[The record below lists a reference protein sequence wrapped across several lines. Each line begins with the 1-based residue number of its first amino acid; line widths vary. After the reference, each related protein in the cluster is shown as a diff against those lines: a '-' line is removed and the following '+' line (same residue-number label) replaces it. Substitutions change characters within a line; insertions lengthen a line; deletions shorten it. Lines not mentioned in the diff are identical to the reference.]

1 MMNFCHIDFFV
12 ILNALF
18 VILSASEVSINL
30 RCALNF
36 FGFFCCGYALQPVGS
51 LTLKM
56 TRVLGFSFF
65 NESSNDNAD
74 LLRFAPCKLL
84 GGYAQ
89 M

>member
-1 MMNFCHIDFFV
+1 MTRGFV
-12 ILNALF
+12 ILTCLVGLNALF

-56 TRVLGFSFF
+56 TRVWDFRFLTKAQ
-65 NESSNDNAD
+65 NDNAD
-74 LLRFAPCKLL
+74 LLRFAPCELL
-84 GGYAQ
+84 GGYA
-89 M
+89 

>member
-1 MMNFCHIDFFV
+1 M
-12 ILNALF
+12 
-18 VILSASEVSINL
+18 
-30 RCALNF
+30 
-36 FGFFCCGYALQPVGS
+36 QPVGS

-74 LLRFAPCKLL
+74 LLRFAPCELL

-89 M
+89 MRVDLNLMRGLSLAERIKDESKI